1 MIKLHTFHLSTNG
14 RKVHMALEE
23 AKAAYE
29 IVAVNL
35 MKGEQKNPD
44 YLKLNPNGKVPT
56 FIDDGL
62 VMWESIAILLYL
74 AEKFPAANLLPAA
87 AADRARAFQWL
98 VWQPTTFGAPASL
111 LFRQMRFTP
120 EGQRDQKVIDQARAE
135 VTKNV
140 EILAGGLQ
148 GRDYLAGTFSV
159 ADMALMPYLYVLAEL
174 GVAQP
179 PTVDAYYKRLAAR
192 PSWQKVVAY
201 TG

>member
-56 FIDDGL
+56 FVDDGL

-135 VTKNV
+135 VTKNT
-140 EILAGGLQ
+140 EILSGGLQ

-174 GVAQP
+174 GIAQA

>member
-1 MIKLHTFHLSTNG
+1 MIKLYTFHLSTNG

-56 FIDDGL
+56 LVDDGV

-98 VWQPTTFGAPASL
+98 VWQPTTFGAPAST

-120 EGQRDQKVIDQARAE
+120 EDKRDQKVIDQARAE
-135 VTKNV
+135 VTKNA
-140 EILAGGLQ
+140 EILSGGLQ

-159 ADMALMPYLYVLAEL
+159 ADMALIPYLYVLAEL
-174 GVAQP
+174 GVAQS

-192 PSWQKVVAY
+192 PSWVKVLAY

>member
-1 MIKLHTFHLSTNG
+1 MIRLHTFHLSTNG

-56 FIDDGL
+56 FVDDGL

-174 GVAQP
+174 GIAQS

>member
-1 MIKLHTFHLSTNG
+1 MIKLYTFHLSTNG

-29 IVAVNL
+29 ISSVNL

-56 FIDDGL
+56 LIDDGL
-62 VMWESIAILLYL
+62 VMWESVAILLYL
-74 AEKFPAANLLPAA
+74 AEKFPAAKLLPTAPT
-87 AADRARAFQWL
+87 DRARAFQWA
-98 VWQPTTFGAPASL
+98 VWQPTTFGAPAST

-120 EGQRDQKVIDQARAE
+120 EAQRDQKVIDQARAE
-135 VTKNV
+135 VSKNA

-148 GRDYLAGTFSV
+148 GRDYLAGTFSI

-174 GVAQP
+174 NALP
-179 PTVDAYYKRLAAR
+179 AAVDAYYKRLAAR
-192 PSWQKVVAY
+192 PSWQKVLAY

>member
-56 FIDDGL
+56 LIDDGV

-74 AEKFPAANLLPAA
+74 AEKFPAASLLPAA
-87 AADRARAFQWL
+87 AADLARAFQWL
-98 VWQPTTFGAPASL
+98 VWQPTTFGAPAAA

-120 EGQRDQKVIDQARAE
+120 EDKRDQKVIDQARAE

-179 PTVDAYYKRLAAR
+179 PTVNAYYKRLAAR
-192 PSWQKVVAY
+192 PS
-201 TG
+201 

>member
-1 MIKLHTFHLSTNG
+1 MIKLYTFHLSTNG

-56 FIDDGL
+56 LIDDGL

-74 AEKFPAANLLPAA
+74 AEKFPAAHLLPTA
-87 AADRARAFQWL
+87 AADRARAFQWS
-98 VWQPTTFGAPASL
+98 VWQPTTFGAPAST

-120 EGQRDQKVIDQARAE
+120 EDKRDQKVIEQARTE
-135 VTKNV
+135 VTRNA
-140 EILAGGLQ
+140 EILASGLQ

-159 ADMALMPYLYVLAEL
+159 ADMALMPYLQVLADL
-174 GVAQP
+174 STALP
-179 PTVDAYYKRLAAR
+179 PAVDAYYKRLAAR

>member
-56 FIDDGL
+56 LIDDGV

-74 AEKFPAANLLPAA
+74 AEKFPAASLLPAA
-87 AADRARAFQWL
+87 AADLARAFQWL
-98 VWQPTTFGAPASL
+98 VWQPTTFGAPAAA

-120 EGQRDQKVIDQARAE
+120 EDKRDQKVIDQARAE

-192 PSWQKVVAY
+192 PSWAKVLAY

>member
-1 MIKLHTFHLSTNG
+1 MIKLYTFHLSTNG

-29 IVAVNL
+29 ISPVNL

-56 FIDDGL
+56 LVDDGV

-98 VWQPTTFGAPASL
+98 VWQPTTFGAPAST

-120 EGQRDQKVIDQARAE
+120 EDKRDQKVIEQARAE
-135 VTKNV
+135 VNKNA
-140 EILAGGLQ
+140 EILMGGLQ
-148 GRDYLAGTFSV
+148 GRDYLAGMFSV

-192 PSWQKVVAY
+192 PSWGKVLAY

>member
-1 MIKLHTFHLSTNG
+1 MIKLYTFHLSTNG

-29 IVAVNL
+29 IVVVNL

-56 FIDDGL
+56 LVDDG
-62 VMWESIAILLYL
+62 VMMWESIAILLYL
-74 AEKFPAANLLPAA
+74 AEKFPAANLLPTA
-87 AADRARAFQWL
+87 AADRARAFQWS
-98 VWQPTTFGAPASL
+98 VWQPTTFGAPAST

-120 EGQRDQKVIDQARAE
+120 EDKRDQKVIEQARTE
-135 VTKNV
+135 VTRNA
-140 EILAGGLQ
+140 EILASGLQ

-159 ADMALMPYLYVLAEL
+159 ADMALMPYLQVLADL
-174 GVAQP
+174 STALP
-179 PTVDAYYKRLAAR
+179 PAVDTYYKRLAAR
-192 PSWQKVVAY
+192 PSWQKVLAY

>member
-1 MIKLHTFHLSTNG
+1 MIKLYTFHLSTNG

-29 IVAVNL
+29 ISPVNL
-35 MKGEQKNPD
+35 MKGEQKTPE

-56 FIDDGL
+56 IIDDGL
-62 VMWESIAILLYL
+62 VMWESVAILLYL

-87 AADRARAFQWL
+87 AADRARAFQWS
-98 VWQPTTFGAPASL
+98 VWQPTTFGAPAST

-120 EGQRDQKVIDQARAE
+120 EDKRDQKVIDQARAE
-135 VTKNV
+135 VAKNT

-148 GRDYLAGTFSV
+148 GRDYLAGTFSI

-174 GVAQP
+174 GMLPAA
-179 PTVDAYYKRLAAR
+179 VDAYYKRLAAR
-192 PSWQKVVAY
+192 PSWKKVLAY

>member
-29 IVAVNL
+29 ISPVNL
-35 MKGEQKNPD
+35 MKGEQKNPE

-56 FIDDGL
+56 LVDDGV

-74 AEKFPAANLLPAA
+74 AEKFPAANLLPSAA
-87 AADRARAFQWL
+87 AKRARAFQWL
-98 VWQPTTFGAPASL
+98 VWQPTTFGAPAST

-120 EGQRDQKVIDQARAE
+120 EDKRDQKVIEQARAE
-135 VTKNV
+135 VTKNA

-148 GRDYLAGTFSV
+148 GRDYLAGMFSV

-179 PTVDAYYKRLAAR
+179 PAVDAYYQRLAAR
-192 PSWQKVVAY
+192 PSWGKVLAY

>member
-56 FIDDGL
+56 FVDDGL

-174 GVAQP
+174 GVAQS

>member
-1 MIKLHTFHLSTNG
+1 MIKLYTFYLSTNG

-29 IVAVNL
+29 IVPVNL
-35 MKGEQKNPD
+35 MKGEQKNPE

-56 FIDDGL
+56 IIDDGV

-98 VWQPTTFGAPASL
+98 VWQPTTFSGPVGP
-111 LFRQMRFTP
+111 LFRQLRFTP
-120 EGQRDQKVIDQARAE
+120 EDQRDQKAIEQARAE
-135 VTKNV
+135 VNKNT
-140 EILAGGLQ
+140 EMLASGLQ

-159 ADMALMPYLYVLAEL
+159 ADMALMPYLHVLADL
-174 GVAQP
+174 GIPLP
-179 PTVDAYYKRLAAR
+179 PAVDAYHKRLAAR
-192 PSWQKVVAY
+192 PSWGKVLAY

>member
-1 MIKLHTFHLSTNG
+1 MIKLYTFHLSTNG

-29 IVAVNL
+29 IVVVNL

-56 FIDDGL
+56 LVDDG
-62 VMWESIAILLYL
+62 VMMWESIAILLYL
-74 AEKFPAANLLPAA
+74 AEKFPAANLLPTA
-87 AADRARAFQWL
+87 AADRARAFQWS
-98 VWQPTTFGAPASL
+98 VWQPTTFGAPAST

-120 EGQRDQKVIDQARAE
+120 EDKRDQKVIEQARTE
-135 VTKNV
+135 VMRNA
-140 EILAGGLQ
+140 EILASGLQ

-159 ADMALMPYLYVLAEL
+159 ADMALMPYLQVLADL
-174 GVAQP
+174 STALP
-179 PTVDAYYKRLAAR
+179 AAVDAYYKRLAAR
-192 PSWQKVVAY
+192 PSWQKVLAY

>member
-1 MIKLHTFHLSTNG
+1 MIKLYTFHLSTNG

-23 AKAAYE
+23 AQAAYE

-56 FIDDGL
+56 FVDDGV

-87 AADRARAFQWL
+87 AADRARALQWL
-98 VWQPTTFGAPASL
+98 VWQPTTFGAPAAA

-120 EGQRDQKVIDQARAE
+120 EDKRDQKVIDQARAE

-140 EILAGGLQ
+140 EILSGGLQ

-174 GVAQP
+174 GIAQS

-192 PSWQKVVAY
+192 PSWAKVLAH

>member
-1 MIKLHTFHLSTNG
+1 MIKLYTFHLSTNG

-23 AKAAYE
+23 AKASYE
-29 IVAVNL
+29 ISAVNL
-35 MKGEQKNPD
+35 MKGEQKNPE

-56 FIDDGL
+56 LVDDG
-62 VMWESIAILLYL
+62 VMMWESIAILLYL
-74 AEKFPAANLLPAA
+74 AEKFPAANLLPTA
-87 AADRARAFQWL
+87 AADRARAFQWS
-98 VWQPTTFGAPASL
+98 VWQPTTFGAPAST

-135 VTKNV
+135 VTKNT
-140 EILAGGLQ
+140 EILADGLQ

-174 GVAQP
+174 GMLPAA
-179 PTVDAYYKRLAAR
+179 VDAYYKRLAAR
-192 PSWQKVVAY
+192 PSWGKVLAY

>member
-56 FIDDGL
+56 FVDDGL

-135 VTKNV
+135 VTKNT
-140 EILAGGLQ
+140 EILSGGLQ

-174 GVAQP
+174 GVAQS

>member
-1 MIKLHTFHLSTNG
+1 MIKLYTFHLSTNG

-29 IVAVNL
+29 IVVVNL

-56 FIDDGL
+56 LVDDG
-62 VMWESIAILLYL
+62 VMMWESIAILLYL
-74 AEKFPAANLLPAA
+74 AEKFPAANLLPTA
-87 AADRARAFQWL
+87 AADRARAFQWS
-98 VWQPTTFGAPASL
+98 VWQPTTFGAPAST

-120 EGQRDQKVIDQARAE
+120 EDKRDQKVIEQARTE
-135 VTKNV
+135 VTRNA
-140 EILAGGLQ
+140 EILASGLQ

-159 ADMALMPYLYVLAEL
+159 ADMALMPYLQVLADL
-174 GVAQP
+174 NTTLP
-179 PTVDAYYKRLAAR
+179 PAVDAYYKRLAAR
-192 PSWQKVVAY
+192 PSWQKVLAY

>member
-29 IVAVNL
+29 ISPVNL
-35 MKGEQKNPD
+35 MKGEQKNPE

-56 FIDDGL
+56 LVDDGL
-62 VMWESIAILLYL
+62 VMWESVAILLHL
-74 AEKFPAANLLPAA
+74 AEKFRAANLLPTA
-87 AADRARAFQWL
+87 AADRARAFQWS
-98 VWQPTTFGAPASL
+98 VWQPTTFGAPAST

-135 VTKNV
+135 VTKNA

-159 ADMALMPYLYVLAEL
+159 ADMALIPYLYVLAEL
-174 GVAQP
+174 GIALP
-179 PTVDAYYKRLAAR
+179 PAVDAYYKRLAAR
-192 PSWQKVVAY
+192 PSWGKVLAY

>member
-56 FIDDGL
+56 FVDDGL

-98 VWQPTTFGAPASL
+98 VWQPTTFGAPASI

-120 EGQRDQKVIDQARAE
+120 EDKRDQKVIDQARAE
-135 VTKNV
+135 VTKNA
-140 EILAGGLQ
+140 EILSGGLQ

-159 ADMALMPYLYVLAEL
+159 ADMALMPYLSVLAEL

-179 PTVDAYYKRLAAR
+179 PTVDTYYKRLAAR
-192 PSWQKVVAY
+192 PSWEKILAY
-201 TG
+201 KG

>member
-1 MIKLHTFHLSTNG
+1 MIKLYTFHLSTNG

-29 IVAVNL
+29 IVVVNL

-56 FIDDGL
+56 LVDDG
-62 VMWESIAILLYL
+62 VMMWESIAILLYL
-74 AEKFPAANLLPAA
+74 AEKFPAANLLPTA
-87 AADRARAFQWL
+87 AADRARAFQWS
-98 VWQPTTFGAPASL
+98 VWQPTTFGAPAST

-120 EGQRDQKVIDQARAE
+120 EDKRDQKVIEQARTE
-135 VTKNV
+135 VTRNA
-140 EILAGGLQ
+140 EILASGLQ

-159 ADMALMPYLYVLAEL
+159 ADMALMPYLQVLADL
-174 GVAQP
+174 NTTLPAA
-179 PTVDAYYKRLAAR
+179 VDAYYKRLAAR
-192 PSWQKVVAY
+192 PSWQKVLAY

>member
-56 FIDDGL
+56 FVDDGM

-74 AEKFPAANLLPAA
+74 AEKFPAANLLPTAA
-87 AADRARAFQWL
+87 AERARAFQWL
-98 VWQPTTFGAPASL
+98 VWQPTTFGAPAST

-120 EGQRDQKVIDQARAE
+120 EDKRDQKVIDQARAE
-135 VTKNV
+135 VTKNA
-140 EILAGGLQ
+140 EILSGGLQ

-179 PTVDAYYKRLAAR
+179 PAVDAYYKRLAAR
-192 PSWQKVVAY
+192 PSWAKVLAY

>member
-1 MIKLHTFHLSTNG
+1 MIKLYTFHLSTNG

-29 IVAVNL
+29 ISSVNL

-56 FIDDGL
+56 LIDDGL
-62 VMWESIAILLYL
+62 VMWESVAILLYL
-74 AEKFPAANLLPAA
+74 AEKFPAAKLLPTAPT
-87 AADRARAFQWL
+87 DRARAFQWA
-98 VWQPTTFGAPASL
+98 VWQPTTFGAPAST

-135 VTKNV
+135 VSKNT

-148 GRDYLAGTFSV
+148 GRDYLAGTFSI

-174 GVAQP
+174 NALP
-179 PTVDAYYKRLAAR
+179 AAVDAYYKRLAAR
-192 PSWQKVVAY
+192 PSWKKVLAY

>member
-1 MIKLHTFHLSTNG
+1 MIKLYTFHLSTNG

-23 AKAAYE
+23 AKASYE

-35 MKGEQKNPD
+35 MTGEQKNPE

-56 FIDDGL
+56 LVDDGV

-74 AEKFPAANLLPAA
+74 AEKFPAATLLPTAVSE
-87 AADRARAFQWL
+87 RARAFQWL
-98 VWQPTTFGAPASL
+98 VWQPTTFGAPASI

-120 EGQRDQKVIDQARAE
+120 EDKRDQKVIDQARAE
-135 VTKNV
+135 VTKNA

-159 ADMALMPYLYVLAEL
+159 ADMALMPYLHVLAEL
-174 GVAQP
+174 KVALP
-179 PTVDAYYKRLAAR
+179 AAVDAYHKRLAAR
-192 PSWQKVVAY
+192 PSWQKVLAY

>member
-1 MIKLHTFHLSTNG
+1 MIKLYTFHLSTNG

-29 IVAVNL
+29 ISPVNL
-35 MKGEQKNPD
+35 MKGEQKNPE

-56 FIDDGL
+56 IIDDGL
-62 VMWESIAILLYL
+62 VMWESVAILLYL

-87 AADRARAFQWL
+87 VADRARAFQWS
-98 VWQPTTFGAPASL
+98 VWQPTTFGAPAST

-120 EGQRDQKVIDQARAE
+120 EDKRDQKVIDQARAE
-135 VTKNV
+135 VAKNT

-148 GRDYLAGTFSV
+148 GRDYLAGTFSI
-159 ADMALMPYLYVLAEL
+159 ADMALIPYLYVLAEL
-174 GVAQP
+174 GMLPAA
-179 PTVDAYYKRLAAR
+179 VDAYYKRLAAR
-192 PSWQKVVAY
+192 PSWKKVLEY

>member
-1 MIKLHTFHLSTNG
+1 MITLYTFHLSTNG

-23 AKAAYE
+23 AHAAYT
-29 IVAVNL
+29 IKPVNL

-56 FIDDGL
+56 ITDNGV

-74 AEKFPAANLLPAA
+74 AEKFPAANLLPTA

-98 VWQPTTFGAPASL
+98 VWQPTTFSAPVST
-111 LFRQMRFTP
+111 LFRQLRFTA
-120 EGQRDQKVIDQARAE
+120 EGQRDQKAIDQARAE
-135 VTKNV
+135 VAKNA

-148 GRDYLAGTFSV
+148 GRDYLAGTCSI
-159 ADMALMPYLYVLAEL
+159 ADIAFVPYLHVLHEL
-174 GVAQP
+174 GISLPSEVE
-179 PTVDAYYKRLAAR
+179 AYYKRLAAR
-192 PSWQKVVAY
+192 PSWGKVLAY